1 MSFWSVNRLDL
12 EDEVNE
18 GIWCRSAALQAD
30 VRARSPSSRA
40 DVLQAR
46 LGGLPWV
53 PDLVGRRWREAGAIH
68 VVGSAYSPFIAGGIG
83 RAIGLDTYR
92 RARAPAEF
100 LRAFVPAVVLGDRRY
115 YEPLGGLIEGAV
127 GGQERFV
134 LTDLVRACFIAVE
147 DEKGG
152 DRAVG
157 SDPDLF
163 MAYARSGWQWTW
175 RRFIESAA
183 TGIVALG
190 SVVEHALLKLLRAQ
204 DLELRVS
211 GRPGLWLPADD
222 RPITTYASNVKLST
236 WLLRGWWWEAS
247 GVVEGVARVWRILPA
262 YHPSWVNRYDPG
274 YRATIAAVRSML
286 TGASIAP
293 PASHAPRPSAPR
305 PLRAILPPPAPRGAA
320 ARSLPLTAG
329 TPGKQREAMRRLWNL
344 HQPDRERVV
353 REYARMEAAGSVE
366 RRSNTYSQ
374 TAEQYARRLLYDGLA
389 KGWL

>member
-1 MSFWSVNRLDL
+1 M
-12 EDEVNE
+12 
-18 GIWCRSAALQAD
+18 
-30 VRARSPSSRA
+30 
-40 DVLQAR
+40 
-46 LGGLPWV
+46 
-53 PDLVGRRWREAGAIH
+53 
-68 VVGSAYSPFIAGGIG
+68 
-83 RAIGLDTYR
+83 GLDAYR
-92 RARAPAEF
+92 RARGPAEF
-100 LRAFVPAVVLGDRRY
+100 LRAFVPAVVLGDHRY

-134 LTDLVRACFIAVE
+134 LTDLVRACFITVE
-147 DEKGG
+147 DGAGG
-152 DRAVG
+152 DGAVG

-190 SVVEHALLKLLRAQ
+190 KVAEHALLKLLRGQ
-204 DLELRVS
+204 GLQLRVS
-211 GRPGLWLPADD
+211 GRPGLRLSADD
-222 RPITTYASNVKLST
+222 RPITDYASNVNLST
-236 WLLRGWWWEAS
+236 WLSPGWWWEAS
-247 GVVEGVARVWRILPA
+247 GVVEGLARAWRILPA

-274 YRATIAAVRSML
+274 YRATIVAVRSML
-286 TGASIAP
+286 MGASIAP
-293 PASHAPRPSAPR
+293 LESHSPRPSAPSAR
-305 PLRAILPPPAPRGAA
+305 RAISPPPAPIGAA
-320 ARSLPLTAG
+320 PRSLPSTAA
-329 TPGKQREAMRRLWNL
+329 TPGKQREVMRRLWNL